1 MVFSKPLRWA
11 SAVAL
16 VVFAVT
22 STFSALRH
30 IDQLQA
36 KLYTPQALTI
46 FSSTDASEQAT
57 TITSLPYLFQNNA
70 SELRAHRVVF
80 EFKAPVGDQTD
91 AKLALFSPQIIHGGD
106 FYINGHWFFGIP
118 ASTPRIRHTW
128 YSPLSAPIPDDLLL
142 RNRPNRIE
150 IQFHSYQRGFVVP
163 TLSIGPL
170 DIVHTVHGKYMF
182 ISNTLAQASSIFC
195 WIVGL
200 FMLSLWFTTRS
211 GSLFAY
217 SGGATILWATLF
229 TLALTPE
236 LDLAYWQLWRYLLY
250 ISTGGLVLLMSLFLI
265 EYAEVRLSRHV
276 RRLMVLSTLGIPT
289 LFLIWGTQIEY
300 WLDIY
305 WTGLVIFLY
314 VISILILLS
323 RKYRNMDA
331 ITWVLLGYSLIATLC
346 AYHDYGVQAG
356 PLIENHAAL
365 LALGVPSLLLEPIFL
380 THFTLPVLLI
390 IVGAILLRV
399 HSSNVLA
406 IENANETLEVEL
418 IKREQELER
427 VHAEQRIIIAVNATA
442 EERNRILQDIHDG
455 LGSRLVNLLLQ
466 ARTGQIA
473 IKNLPIDLQACLEDL
488 RLIVSG
494 QFLGDVSFK
503 DALEEF
509 CQRAARN
516 LRGVGV
522 VLTYD
527 IAHFETKDLNPQI
540 TIHILRIIQEM
551 IANTIKHAQATAC
564 QIQVQNMGHELKICV
579 QDNGVGFD
587 LASDTL
593 LMKRGMLGIHKRIK
607 ELNAESKFSS
617 DSTGTRLDLVIKTN
631 KT

>member
-1 MVFSKPLRWA
+1 MDFFKTLRWA
-11 SAVAL
+11 SVVSLVLLPMIWTFTAL
-16 VVFAVT
+16 NQ
-22 STFSALRH
+22 
-30 IDQLQA
+30 IDQQLG
-36 KLYTPQALTI
+36 KLYVPKALTI
-46 FSSTDASEQAT
+46 LSSTDAGEQK
-57 TITSLPYLFQNNA
+57 TIVTSLPYLFQNKT
-70 SELRAHRVVF
+70 SELRSHRVSF
-80 EFKAPVGDQTD
+80 EFDAPAEDRATT
-91 AKLALFSPQIIHGGD
+91 KLALFSPQIIHGGD
-106 FYINGHWFFGIP
+106 FYINGHWFFSIP
-118 ASTPRIRHTW
+118 ASTPSIRHTW
-128 YSPLSAPIPDDLLL
+128 YSPLLAPLPHDFLLS
-142 RNRPNRIE
+142 NQPNRID
-150 IQFHSYQRGFVVP
+150 IHFHSYQRGFVVP
-163 TLSIGPL
+163 SLSLGPL
-170 DIVHTVHGKYMF
+170 DIVQEMYGKYMF
-182 ISNTLAQASSIFC
+182 ISNTLAQASNIFC

-200 FMLSLWFTTRS
+200 FMLSLWFITRS
-211 GSLFAY
+211 GRLFAY

-236 LDLAYWQLWRYLLY
+236 LDLIYWQQWRFLLY

-265 EYAEVRLSRHV
+265 DYAGLRLPPYVRA
-276 RRLMVLSTLGIPT
+276 LMGLSTLGIPT
-289 LFLIWGTQIEY
+289 LFLIWDTQIEY

-314 VISILILLS
+314 VISIGILLF
-323 RKYRNMDA
+323 RKYRQMDA
-331 ITWVLLGYSLIATLC
+331 ITWVLLGYSIVATLC

-356 PLIENHAAL
+356 PLIESHAAL

-380 THFTLPVLLI
+380 THFTLPALLI

-399 HSSNVLA
+399 HANNVLA
-406 IENANETLEVEL
+406 IESANETLEVEL

-427 VHAEQRIIIAVNATA
+427 THAEQRAVIASNATA

-494 QFLGDVSFK
+494 QFLGDVPFK

-522 VLTYD
+522 LLSYE
-527 IAHFETKDLNPQI
+527 IAQVEPKDLTPQM
-540 TIHILRIIQEM
+540 TIHLLRIIQEM
-551 IANTIKHAQATAC
+551 IANTIKHAHATEC
-564 QIQVQNMGHELKICV
+564 KIRVQNIGHELKVSV

-587 LASDTL
+587 LASDNL
-593 LMKRGMLGIHKRIK
+593 PMKRGMLGIHKRIK
-607 ELNAESKFSS
+607 ELNAESKLSS
-617 DSTGTRLDLVIKTN
+617 DAKGTRLDLVIKTN
-631 KT
+631 KF